1 MTRKKILIVEDRPEI
16 RKLVAMAIRELPYE
30 LIEAES
36 GDAGLLA
43 VSEHRPDLV
52 LLDVMMPGHLDGLCV
67 CRAIKADAS
76 LACIPVVMVTAL
88 AQESDIEQGRGAGAD
103 AYLVKPFSLVKLK
116 ETISHYIGQQITK
129 KAPDV

>member
-43 VSEHRPDLV
+43 VSKHRPDLV
-52 LLDVMMPGHLDGLCV
+52 LLDVMMPGQLDGLSV
-67 CRAIKADAS
+67 CRAIKADPA
-76 LACIPVVMVTAL
+76 LACIPVLLVTAL
-88 AQESDIEQGRGAGAD
+88 AQESDIEQGREAGAD
-103 AYLVKPFSLVKLK
+103 DYLVKPFSLVKLK
-116 ETISHYIGQQITK
+116 EMIKFFDG
-129 KAPDV
+129 

>member
-43 VSEHRPDLV
+43 VSEHLPDLV
-52 LLDVMMPGHLDGLCV
+52 LLDVMMPGHLDGLSV
-67 CRAIKADAS
+67 CRAIKSDPV

-88 AQESDIEQGRGAGAD
+88 AQESDIEKGGEAGAED
-103 AYLVKPFSLVKLK
+103 YLVKPFSLVKLK
-116 ETISHYIGQQITK
+116 ETLNYYIGQQIWGK
-129 KAPDV
+129 NP